1 MARPTDRSSRKS
13 ERKQKPK
20 RGGGGKAAPA
30 RARPSAESETA
41 KAERRRAHQE
51 SERSRDRA
59 RRQERADRSETVVPL
74 PAGASET
81 VRCKLAL
88 HPQGFGFAERDD
100 DGATVF
106 IPAMHRNGAM
116 DGDEVL
122 VAFWSAERGLEGA
135 VRSVVARRRTRL
147 TGVLRRQR
155 GRLWLE
161 PDDPRV
167 VDAVEIVGELPPE
180 PFDMVVLVD
189 IVEYPEP
196 RAPRVLATVDRV
208 LGKPGRLAT
217 EQVKILIEHGVDPE
231 FPDHVLE
238 AAKHVPTEVRPE
250 DLVDRAD
257 LRHLPFCT
265 IDPPDARDFDD
276 AVCVEQLPK
285 GSTRLH
291 VAVADVSHYVREGD
305 AFDVEA
311 AQRCFS
317 CYLPDRAIP
326 MLPPQLSSNMCS
338 LVAEQD
344 RLAMVVSLDIDA
356 RGGVEKSVIAAAVIR
371 SRARLSYEQAAKMLE
386 GGGDDAELR
395 GRVVELRALADRLRK
410 VRLRRG
416 AIELTLP
423 EIKIRLDQD
432 DPERVRA
439 IEQARANPEIAR
451 AYNLIEELML
461 AANEAAAR
469 VCAQQRLP
477 TLYRVHAAPDEE
489 RIERFCAIA
498 ALLAVDVDPESLRSP
513 KLMSL
518 FLKRIAKHPRR
529 VALNGLLLRAL
540 AQAEYAT
547 ANVGHFAL
555 ASEAYLHFTSPIRRY
570 ADLVDHRVLKAWLKR
585 SGGSAGPEPVPK
597 MPERHV
603 ATATA
608 VRASE
613 RERQVT
619 QAERDAKSMLAA
631 AYMRD
636 RIGDRFEGTVT
647 GMSNT
652 GAFVMLDDPPVD
664 GMIRRNALE
673 RETREAFVVDE
684 LVARMKGER
693 SGTTI
698 GIGDRVIV
706 ELVDASIARRQIELA
721 LIRRLVT

>member
-1 MARPTDRSSRKS
+1 MAKRRNDARAAARAKKS
-13 ERKQKPK
+13 KPAAAAK
-20 RGGGGKAAPA
+20 RGGQRNASADEKAQ
-30 RARPSAESETA
+30 
-41 KAERRRAHQE
+41 RRRAHE
-51 SERSRDRA
+51 AAERDRDRA
-59 RRQERADRSETVVPL
+59 RKQLRAERSHDPVPPPAASGETL
-74 PAGASET
+74 
-81 VRCKLAL
+81 RCRIAL

-100 DGATVF
+100 EGGTVF

-122 VAFWSAERGLEGA
+122 VSAWSAERGLEGA
-135 VRSVVARRRTRL
+135 VRSVVARRRSRL
-147 TGVLRRQR
+147 TGILRRQR
-155 GRLWLE
+155 GRLLLE

-167 VDAVEIVGELPPE
+167 VDLVEVAGELPPE
-180 PFDMVVLVD
+180 PFDMVVLAD
-189 IVEYPEP
+189 IVEYPVP
-196 RAPRVLATVDRV
+196 TAPRVLVTVDKV
-208 LGKPGRLAT
+208 LGRPGKLAT
-217 EQVKILIEHGVDPE
+217 EQIKILIEHGIDPE
-231 FPDHVLE
+231 FPSNVLE
-238 AAKHVPTEVRPE
+238 AAKRVPTEVMPS
-250 DLVDRAD
+250 DLEGRTDM
-257 LRHLPFCT
+257 RHLPFCT

-276 AVCVEQLPK
+276 AVCLEPGPK

-311 AQRCFS
+311 ALRCFS

-326 MLPPQLSSNMCS
+326 MLPPELSSNMCS
-338 LVAEQD
+338 LVPDQD
-344 RLAMVVSLDIDA
+344 RCAMVVSLDVDKA
-356 RGGVEKSVIAAAVIR
+356 GGVDNTVIAAAVIR
-371 SRARLSYEQAAKMLE
+371 SRARLTYEQAAQMLDGK
-386 GGGDDAELR
+386 GGTPELR
-395 GRVVELRALADRLRK
+395 ERVVELRAVADRLRK
-410 VRLRRG
+410 VRMRRG
-416 AIELTLP
+416 AIELNLP
-423 EIKIRLDQD
+423 ETKVKLDQD
-432 DPERVRA
+432 DPERVRS
-439 IEQARANPEIAR
+439 IELTRARPEIAR

-477 TLYRVHAAPDEE
+477 ALYRVHAPPDEA

-498 ALLAVDVDPESLRSP
+498 GLLAVDVGPDDLSSP
-513 KLMSL
+513 KLMQA

-529 VALNGLLLRAL
+529 TALNGLLLRAL
-540 AQAEYAT
+540 AQAEYT
-547 ANVGHFAL
+547 TGNVGHFAL
-555 ASEAYLHFTSPIRRY
+555 ASGAYLHFTSPIRRY
-570 ADLVDHRVLKAWLKR
+570 ADLVDHRVLKAWLRR
-585 SGGSAGPEPVPK
+585 SGGSAGPDPVPR

-603 ATATA
+603 ATGIA

-636 RIGDRFEGTVT
+636 RIGDRFEGTIT
-647 GMSNT
+647 GLSNT
-652 GAFVMLDDPPVD
+652 GAFVQLDDPPVD

-673 RETREAFVVDE
+673 KETREAFVPDE
-684 LVARMKGER
+684 LMARMKGER